1 MKDAS
6 SIKEHITNSY
16 KNSLTGGLKL
26 KDSVGLIGKGIEVS
40 GDIKFEGTLRIEGI
54 VNGSINGISG
64 TVSIG
69 EGGLVEADVTAN
81 ICVVDGLLDG
91 DLTAATRVEITRT
104 GHIKGKVITRELVI
118 AEGAIFE
125 GNLEMAKDSTSITE
139 SAGTSDRQ
147 TFQAA

>member
-1 MKDAS
+1 M
-6 SIKEHITNSY
+6 
-16 KNSLTGGLKL
+16 

-54 VNGSINGISG
+54 VNGSINGITG

-69 EGGLVEADVTAN
+69 EGGLVQADVTAN
-81 ICVVDGLLDG
+81 ICVVDGFLEG
-91 DLTAATRVEITRT
+91 DLTAATRVEITKT

-125 GNLEMAKDSTSITE
+125 GHLEMAKDSTFITE
-139 SAGTSDRQ
+139 SPDAAEQQS
-147 TFQAA
+147 FQAA